1 MNDDNLDP
9 EETVCSAQALISALE
24 YLYVE
29 AMDSG
34 FYFPAHLMLVA
45 ALAVEE
51 LGEAQ
56 PANGSNGED
65 PKSQRRGA
73 QILRL
78 IHDAV
83 PRDPAPSKTM
93 KGK

>member
-1 MNDDNLDP
+1 MNNDNLDP
-9 EETVCSAQALISALE
+9 EDSVCSPQALISALE

-34 FYFPAHLMLVA
+34 FYFPAHLILVA

-51 LGEAQ
+51 LGEAN
-56 PANGSNGED
+56 PADGINGEE
-65 PKSQRRGA
+65 PKSERRGA

-83 PRDPAPSKTM
+83 PRNAPPSNSTE
-93 KGK
+93 GH